1 MKFTARFFKVL
12 FVIPFFRNR
21 YYGFYKRI
29 FKPRNLFQG
38 QTVICGFD
46 SGLKIKADLDEW
58 IQQHIYFLGSWDE
71 RGLNFLKKILK
82 EDGVFFDIG
91 ANIGAYSLV
100 ASKIVG
106 PVGKVHAFEPVSAV
120 FERFEYNI
128 ELNGISNITANQNAV
143 YQTSE
148 VLELF
153 VSAKQNAGMSSI
165 FHHHTETSKIEKVH
179 AITIDGYVKKM
190 NIQQIDL
197 IKIDIEGAELFA
209 LRGMKDS
216 LNLFRPVVLME
227 VSADVLNHTNVD
239 GSEILDFM
247 KNLNYGIRR
256 IFPCGNTGDV
266 NQSKSEY
273 SKFAFFPL

>member
-71 RGLNFLKKILK
+71 RGLKFLKNLLK
-82 EDGVFFDIG
+82 ENDVFFDIG

-106 PVGKVHAFEPVSAV
+106 PGGKVHAFEPVSAV
-120 FERFEYNI
+120 FERLEYNI
-128 ELNGISNITANQNAV
+128 GLNGLNNITANQNAV

-165 FHHHTETSKIEKVH
+165 FHHDTESGKVEKVQ
-179 AITIDGYVKKM
+179 AISIDEYVEKE
-190 NIQQIDL
+190 NIRKIDL
-197 IKIDIEGAELFA
+197 VKIDIEGAEFFA
-209 LRGMKDS
+209 LQGMKKS
-216 LNLFRPVVLME
+216 LKRFRPVILME
-227 VSADVLNHTNVD
+227 VSAEVLNNTNIQ
-239 GSEILDFM
+239 GSEILDTM
-247 KNLNYGIRR
+247 KDLNYSIRR
-256 IFPCGNTGDV
+256 IFPCGNTGEIGG
-266 NQSKSEY
+266 SKSEY
-273 SKFAFFPL
+273 TNFAFFPL